1 MSRFPRALLAI
12 GTASVAAFALVACGD
27 DAGSDSDSSG
37 ACTEGDG
44 MTVGTILPQTGS
56 LAYLGPPEF
65 AGVDLAIE
73 EINEFG
79 GVLDNCVKVLHEDS
93 GDTSTDI
100 ASQAADALI
109 SQGVDVV
116 IGAASSG
123 VSFQFIDKLYEE
135 GIVQISP
142 ANTSPDFTTYER
154 GDYYFRTA
162 PSDILQGRVMAD
174 TLIADGHEK
183 IAILALQ
190 DAYGTGLAASI
201 EANLT
206 EFGGEVVLTTIY
218 DPNAAEFS
226 AEVSELAAADADA
239 VVLITFNEIVNLGPA
254 LAEGG
259 LSSQDIPWYFVDG
272 NLADYTAD
280 FPEGFLV
287 GTKGTFPG
295 ADPTPIRE
303 RLLDI
308 NPDLK
313 DFTYASE
320 SYDATAL
327 AALAAIAG
335 GSFDS
340 DTIKDNLIDVSSGG
354 TKCTGFTE
362 CATLL
367 AEDSSADIDYEGY
380 SGPIE
385 FSPEGD
391 VTAATIGIYEYLADN
406 TYQNLE
412 YRFGDL
418 NG

>member
-1 MSRFPRALLAI
+1 MARFPRALLAAA
-12 GTASVAAFALVACGD
+12 TAGVTAFALAACGD
-27 DAGSDSDSSG
+27 EENSGSSSG
-37 ACTEGDG
+37 ECNEGDG

-56 LAYLGPPEF
+56 LAFLGPPEF

-79 GVLDNCVKVLHEDS
+79 GVLDTCVEVLHEDS
-93 GDTSTDI
+93 GDASTDI

-109 SQGVDVV
+109 AQDANVV
-116 IGAASSG
+116 IGSASSS

-162 PSDILQGRVMAD
+162 PSDVLQGRVLAD
-174 TLIADGHEK
+174 TIIADGHEK

-190 DAYGTGLAASI
+190 DAYGTGLAAAVEENI
-201 EANLT
+201 TA
-206 EFGGEVVLTTIY
+206 FGGEVVMNTIY
-218 DPNAAEFS
+218 DPTATEFS
-226 AEVSELAAADADA
+226 AEAGQLAAADADA

-254 LAEGG
+254 LAEAGQ
-259 LSSQDIPWYFVDG
+259 SAQDLGWYLVDG
-272 NLADYTAD
+272 NLADYSAE
-280 FPEGFLV
+280 FPEGFLD
-287 GTKGTFPG
+287 GAKGTYPG
-295 ADPTPIRE
+295 ADPAKIQE
-303 RLLDI
+303 RLLEI
-308 NPDLK
+308 NPDLEEY
-313 DFTYASE
+313 TYGPE
-320 SYDATAL
+320 SYDATSL

-335 GSFDS
+335 EGYDS
-340 DTIKDNLIDVSSGG
+340 ETIKDNLIDVSTGG
-354 TKCTGFTE
+354 TKCEGFTA
-362 CATLL
+362 CAELL

-391 VTAATIGIYEYLADN
+391 VSAATIGVYQYSADN
-406 TYQNLE
+406 TFTNLE

-418 NG
+418 NE